1 MKIAEIEAQMK
12 QGNCSDKIMELF
24 RTALR
29 RVPESNRC
37 QHCYVTAAAMP
48 LQCHEQA
55 LSLIAFGVSEHC
67 CCWVDLMRSFYNMGS
82 IYEAIGDYQSAQKN
96 YNQALL
102 SIDEDK
108 RASYT
113 PEYMAHMMRTEMHIS
128 GFEYTEDL
136 NRFYSIAIQA
146 DAFSQSFK
154 KKMFYRF
161 LAEVIIFR
169 KQGEMEKAKASY
181 YSANEM
187 LKPGFVGLL
196 TNHLKRKGYPE
207 TTDATKE
214 ATAFLKRA
222 KQYF

>member
-37 QHCYVTAAAMP
+37 QHCYVTASAMP

-102 SIDEDK
+102 SIDEDQ
-108 RASYT
+108 RASYA

-146 DAFSQSFK
+146 DTFSQSFQ

-169 KQGEMEKAKASY
+169 KQGEMEKAK
-181 YSANEM
+181 E
-187 LKPGFVGLL
+187 
-196 TNHLKRKGYPE
+196 
-207 TTDATKE
+207 KE
-214 ATAFLKRA
+214 ILEI
-222 KQYF
+222 